1 MRYRDEEGDIGRIK
15 RQQKF
20 MMAVYEK
27 IASAQ
32 ILTKMPGLVSEIMK
46 MVKTDLPVSDMLAMG
61 GALHGMMKE
70 QGGLQ
75 MLQFQVRLNILMRS
89 ATGFPILLTCASR
102 W

>member
-61 GALHGMMKE
+61 GALPVSYTHLHAESTAAKH
-70 QGGLQ
+70 
-75 MLQFQVRLNILMRS
+75 FY
-89 ATGFPILLTCASR
+89 F
-102 W
+102 